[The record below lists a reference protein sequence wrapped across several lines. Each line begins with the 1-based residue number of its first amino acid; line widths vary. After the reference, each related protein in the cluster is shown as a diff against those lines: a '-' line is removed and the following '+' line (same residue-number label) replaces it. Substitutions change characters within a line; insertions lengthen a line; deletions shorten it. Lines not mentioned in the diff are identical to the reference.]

1 MLAKQPLRKPGKLP
15 NKRMFDVVLQVI
27 GVVLL
32 VVVVLLALPLTV
44 RFQISRQQTFQGWIA
59 ARWAFGL
66 VHIRLPLPVSGHTAP
81 RSGRVQRKRPRQKPS
96 SRKPLALVRNGK
108 FRRRIFRFASD
119 LWRAFRKRDVSIYI
133 RLGLGD
139 PADTG
144 QLWAIMGPLA
154 GLLANVRQAR
164 LELVP
169 EFSDAVFELDSR
181 GTITVIPL
189 QIVCLG
195 LLLFLSPAIWQ
206 GIIQTRQAG

>member
-1 MLAKQPLRKPGKLP
+1 
-15 NKRMFDVVLQVI
+15 MFDVVLQVI

-32 VVVVLLALPLTV
+32 VLVLLLALPLTV
-44 RFQISRQQTFQGWIA
+44 RFQVSRQQTLQGWIA

-66 VHIRLPLPVSGHTAP
+66 VHVRLPLPVAGHATSERA
-81 RSGRVQRKRPRQKPS
+81 QRKRPRQKPS
-96 SRKPLALVRNGK
+96 GGSRKPLALVRNGK

-119 LWRAFRKRDVSIYI
+119 LWRAFHKRDVSIYI

-144 QLWAIMGPLA
+144 QLWALMGPVA

-189 QIVCLG
+189 QIVGLG
-195 LLLFLSPAIWQ
+195 LALLLSPAIWQ
-206 GIIQTRQAG
+206 GIMQMRQAG